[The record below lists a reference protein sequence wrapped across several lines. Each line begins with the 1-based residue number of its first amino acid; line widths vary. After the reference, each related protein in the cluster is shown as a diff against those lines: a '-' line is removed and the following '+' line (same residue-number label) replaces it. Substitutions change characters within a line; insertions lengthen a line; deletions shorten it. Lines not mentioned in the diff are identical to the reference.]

1 MGAQVLVAEGDA
13 RRAKVLRLYPGSE
26 GCGAVVLHDGRAAPD
41 GSSGQFT
48 VLATEP
54 GRVVIRQQLPGRTRG
69 RDARSVMSPRKEPN
83 PGRRVRVAGPEPAG
97 DPRAP
102 A

>member
-13 RRAKVLRLYPGSE
+13 RRAKALRLYPGSE
-26 GCGAVVLHDGRAAPD
+26 VVLHDGRAAPD
-41 GSSGQFT
+41 GTCGQFT

-54 GRVVIRQQLPGRTRG
+54 GRVVVRQQLPGRTGG
-69 RDARSVMSPRKEPN
+69 RDAASVMNPRKEPN
-83 PGRRVRVAGPEPAG
+83 PGRRVHVAGPEPAG